1 MSEHHSER
9 QRARSGANASDE
21 RLREEPGIM
30 SEHRSE
36 RQRARS
42 EANASD
48 ERLREEPGIL
58 SEHHSERQRPG
69 PAAPRPQ
76 LARGPFAGIGM
87 TEKSLDFLPSARR
100 LLGRLSPERFIV
112 SVVLALNVAS
122 VTLSVLGPRL
132 LGHATDLIFAGV
144 LGRRLPAGLTR
155 QQAVQQA
162 RDSGH
167 GTLADLYAR
176 SGMVPG
182 RGIDFTAL
190 RRVVILV
197 LALYLVAALLG
208 WLQGYL
214 LAGAVQRTVYR
225 LRSDVEDKLNRL
237 PLRYFDGQPRGE
249 VLSRVTNDI
258 DNVSQTLQHTLSQML
273 VSVLTVIAVLSMM
286 VAISPL
292 LALIALVSVPLSVLM
307 TRLVAARSQK
317 LFVAQW
323 RTTGQLN
330 GHIEEAFTGHALVKV
345 FGRQREVE
353 QHFAEYNDEL
363 YRTSFGAQF
372 VSGIIMPAV
381 QFIGNLN
388 YVAVAVVGGLR
399 VASGAMSL
407 GDVQAFIQY
416 SRQFTQP
423 LTQVASMAN
432 VLQSGVASAERV
444 FELLDT
450 DEQQPDQAVPP
461 VIGDPRGR
469 VEFQHVSFR
478 YEPQT
483 PLIDDLS
490 FVAAPGQ
497 TVAIVG
503 PTGAG
508 KTTLVNLIMR
518 FYELDSGR
526 ITLDGADIA
535 ELTRAGLR
543 SRIGM
548 VLQDTWL
555 FGGTIRD
562 NIGYGNPEAGE
573 EAILAAAR
581 ASFVDR
587 FVHSLPD
594 GYDTVID
601 EEGNNVSAGEKQLL
615 TIARAF
621 LAEPSLLILD
631 EATSSVDTRTELLV
645 QQAMAALRSDRTSFV
660 IAHRLSTI
668 RDADLILV
676 MESGRIVE
684 QGNHAEL
691 LARGGAYYELYNQQF
706 AGLPV

>member
-1 MSEHHSER
+1 MSSPR
-9 QRARSGANASDE
+9 
-21 RLREEPGIM
+21 PGI
-30 SEHRSE
+30 
-36 RQRARS
+36 
-42 EANASD
+42 
-48 ERLREEPGIL
+48 
-58 SEHHSERQRPG
+58 
-69 PAAPRPQ
+69 AAPRPQ
-76 LARGPFAGIGM
+76 LARGPFAGMGVA
-87 TEKSLDFLPSARR
+87 EKSLDFFPSARR
-100 LLGRLSPERFIV
+100 LLGRLAPERLAV
-112 SVVLALNVAS
+112 SAVLALNVLA
-122 VTLSVLGPRL
+122 VTLTVLGPRL

-144 LGRRLPAGLTR
+144 LGRRLPAGLTKE
-155 QQAVQQA
+155 QVVQHA
-162 RDSGH
+162 RSTGH
-167 GTLADLYAR
+167 GTLADLYDR
-176 SGMVPG
+176 SGLVPG
-182 RGIDFTAL
+182 RGIDFPAL
-190 RRVVILV
+190 RRVLALV
-197 LALYLVAALLG
+197 LLLYLVAALFS

-214 LAGAVQRTVYR
+214 LSGVVQRTVYR
-225 LRSDVEDKLNRL
+225 LRSDVEQKLNRL

-258 DNVSQTLQHTLSQML
+258 DNVSQSLQQTLSQML
-273 VSVLTVIAVLSMM
+273 ISLLTIVAVLSMM
-286 VAISPL
+286 VAISPV
-292 LALIALVSVPLSVLM
+292 LAVIALVSVPASVLI
-307 TRLVAARSQK
+307 TRLVAKRSQK

-330 GHIEEAFTGHALVKV
+330 GHIEEAFSGHALVKV

-353 QHFAEYNDEL
+353 QKFTEYNDEL

-399 VASGAMSL
+399 VASGTMSL

-450 DEQQPDQAVPP
+450 AEEEPDRIDPP
-461 VIGDPRGR
+461 VIAEPRGR
-469 VEFQHVSFR
+469 VEFEQVSFR
-478 YEPQT
+478 YEPET
-483 PLIDDLS
+483 PVIEDLS
-490 FVAAPGQ
+490 FLATPAQ

-526 ITLDGADIA
+526 ITLDGVDIA
-535 ELTRAGLR
+535 SLTRAGLR

-562 NIGYGNPEAGE
+562 NIGYGNPAAGE
-573 EAILAAAR
+573 QQILAAAR

-594 GYDTVID
+594 G
-601 EEGNNVSAGEKQLL
+601 
-615 TIARAF
+615 
-621 LAEPSLLILD
+621 
-631 EATSSVDTRTELLV
+631 
-645 QQAMAALRSDRTSFV
+645 
-660 IAHRLSTI
+660 
-668 RDADLILV
+668 
-676 MESGRIVE
+676 
-684 QGNHAEL
+684 
-691 LARGGAYYELYNQQF
+691 
-706 AGLPV
+706 